1 MENISLLEKIK
12 KAERVFLIGNGGSYA
27 NALHICNDLLAVGVP
42 AFTLD
47 AATLTATANDF
58 GYEQVFAKW
67 LQTVG
72 HEDDLLLALSGS
84 GTSRNIV
91 AAMETAKA
99 IGMQTHLVTSYLKGR
114 DMQESEQDQI
124 ALGHSLRAA
133 LLDYRQCS

>member
-1 MENISLLEKIK
+1 MANISLLEKIK
-12 KAERVFLIGNGGSYA
+12 KASRVYIVGNGGSFA
-27 NALHICNDLLAVGVP
+27 NAAHLANDLLAVGIP

-67 LQTVG
+67 IQTVG

-91 AAMETAKA
+91 AAMEAA
-99 IGMQTHLVTSYLKGR
+99 EALGMATHLITHYLKGR
-114 DMQESEQDQI
+114 DMQESEEDQLVI
-124 ALGHSLRAA
+124 GHEMMRALRGS
-133 LLDYRQCS
+133 